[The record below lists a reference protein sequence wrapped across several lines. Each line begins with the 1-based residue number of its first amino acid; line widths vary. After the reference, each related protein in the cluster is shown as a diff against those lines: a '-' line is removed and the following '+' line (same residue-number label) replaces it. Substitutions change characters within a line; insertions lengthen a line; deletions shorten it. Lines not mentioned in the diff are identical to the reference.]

1 MLVFRLVVVQC
12 FALLFS
18 CPASMVPA
26 SSLRVYCGGFNEE
39 VAVIEVDAVAPESV
53 AGDFVFG
60 AVELE

>member
-1 MLVFRLVVVQC
+1 
-12 FALLFS
+12 
-18 CPASMVPA
+18 MVPA